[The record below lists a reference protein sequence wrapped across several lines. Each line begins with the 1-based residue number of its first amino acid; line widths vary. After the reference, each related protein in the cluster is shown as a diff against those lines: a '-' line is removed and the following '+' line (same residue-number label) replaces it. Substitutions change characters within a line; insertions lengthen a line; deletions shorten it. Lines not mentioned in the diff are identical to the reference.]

1 LSHKGKLQPTLL
13 RFLIDYSGEYEMV
26 YIVGIGGTLR
36 KNSRSY
42 RALEIAMSV
51 VQTAGAET
59 EILSLYE
66 LDLPMFY
73 PDKAENEY
81 GENVQRLLA
90 SLRRADGLIL
100 STGGYHGTMAG
111 ATKNM
116 LDYVE
121 YMSDDKLPYLHQR
134 VVGLIATAGGALA
147 SVNTINTFVY
157 TVHSLRGIVVP
168 LSVPIPSASKAFK
181 DGELI
186 DEAVHK
192 KLQQMAH
199 ETVRLSK
206 LLNPTTVE
214 V

>member
-1 LSHKGKLQPTLL
+1 
-13 RFLIDYSGEYEMV
+13 MV

-42 RALEIAMSV
+42 RALEIAMAAV
-51 VQTAGAET
+51 EATGAAT

-73 PDKAENEY
+73 PDKAETDY
-81 GENVQRLLA
+81 GENVQHLLA
-90 SLRRADGLIL
+90 ALRRADGLIL

-121 YMSDDKLPYLHQR
+121 YMSDDKLPYLYQR
-134 VVGLIATAGGALA
+134 AVGLIATAGGALA
-147 SVNTINTFVY
+147 SVNTINTLIY
-157 TVHSLRGIVVP
+157 TVHALRGVVVP
-168 LSVPIPSASKAFK
+168 ISVPIPSASKVFK
-181 DGELI
+181 AGELM
-186 DEAVHK
+186 DEAIHK
-192 KLQQMAH
+192 KLKQMAQ
-199 ETVRLSK
+199 ETVWLTK

-214 V
+214 AKI